1 MESGNLPTTELYK
14 FNSGPSQW
22 PDFIEKF
29 WKHVH
34 FKTTFSDNQRKQR
47 LFKGPIYWLEWDFMH
62 VLKALKKEVLEILV
76 VSYLKF
82 ITFLDMPQ
90 LPTLNRSA
98 IQHLVATIIWL
109 NSMEYHSA
117 IRSTEKLTKA
127 VTHLPNRLYNM
138 F

>member
-1 MESGNLPTTELYK
+1 
-14 FNSGPSQW
+14 
-22 PDFIEKF
+22 
-29 WKHVH
+29 
-34 FKTTFSDNQRKQR
+34 
-47 LFKGPIYWLEWDFMH
+47 MH

-76 VSYLKF
+76 VSSKIYNF
-82 ITFLDMPQ
+82 VGYAP
-90 LPTLNRSA
+90 LNKSA

-127 VTHLPNRLYNM
+127 VTHLSNRLCSM